1 MRCAATLA
9 PPALNLARHAAPAPH
24 CILAFKC
31 CRLLHSPLVTW
42 LSSHAC
48 SLWRLMN
55 DKHAFLAAAWQSFW
69 ADPPPPPPQAPDSPD
84 GISGRISG
92 GIAALHPSS
101 WLEALV
107 SRLFQA
113 DPSKLR
119 LRCNGMCCLSLPEL
133 MVVSLMSSSLL
144 VTSADQRSASNP
156 SELFALLTCLPA
168 FDVSIFLTLQYL
180 VSMGW
185 RCCDGFKCADS
196 SPPPVYFGPTALV
209 PPPVYFVDTNFN

>member
-1 MRCAATLA
+1 MPRDGLKPTCATYSTLPLAT
-9 PPALNLARHAAPAPH
+9 NLARHPV
-24 CILAFKC
+24 CILVFKC
-31 CRLLHSPLVTW
+31 CSPFLFPPVTW

-48 SLWRLMN
+48 SLRGLMN

-69 ADPPPPPPQAPDSPD
+69 DDPPPPPPQAPVSSDA
-84 GISGRISG
+84 ISGRISG

-185 RCCDGFKCADS
+185 RCCDGFKCVDS
-196 SPPPVYFGPTALV
+196 FPCS
-209 PPPVYFVDTNFN
+209 D